1 MRAQTPCRR
10 YRLLLRADNADQRL
24 TPLAVALGAVCK
36 NREKTFREKSIK
48 LAKAY
53 KIAKNLNLSSAQAQ
67 SHGLKV
73 KQNGQTRS
81 AFDLLSYEE
90 IGFKELG
97 KIWPELYQIE
107 PEIAEQLSYDARYS
121 VYIERQN
128 RDVDIMRNDSNYK
141 IPENFSYCDIKSLSC
156 ELKEKLETIRPS
168 SLDQAG
174 RIDGMTPVAINLILA
189 RLKNKDRGL
198 TANGRQ

>member
-1 MRAQTPCRR
+1 M
-10 YRLLLRADNADQRL
+10 
-24 TPLAVALGAVCK
+24 
-36 NREKTFREKSIK
+36 
-48 LAKAY
+48 
-53 KIAKNLNLSSAQAQ
+53 
-67 SHGLKV
+67 
-73 KQNGQTRS
+73 
-81 AFDLLSYEE
+81 LSYEE
-90 IGFKELG
+90 IGFKEFG